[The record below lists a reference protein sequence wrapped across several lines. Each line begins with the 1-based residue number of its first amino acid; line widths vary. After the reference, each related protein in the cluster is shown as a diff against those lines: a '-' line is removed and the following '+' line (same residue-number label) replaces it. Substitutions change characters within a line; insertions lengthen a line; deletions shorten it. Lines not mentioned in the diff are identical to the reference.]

1 MKLDARPLRQKCLT
15 GLKIITIKTI
25 FEIIPFDYFPQIVLI
40 DAHHSRQIYGN
51 IFDNT
56 PVLRKTSLKHLFF
69 RKFDQRAKKQFPLF
83 FSPNNDLNFA
93 ILWENIFNIK
103 HFLTINFQK
112 DIEIFLKCLK
122 WENVFCPC
130 ARTVNNLA
138 IVYNPISGNI
148 VANRLILLKI
158 WYDDLELKKFFSNI
172 LRIIQKNIFWE
183 LFLSYLY
190 DIDYIYSQ
198 N

>member
-15 GLKIITIKTI
+15 GLEIITIKTI

-122 WENVFCPC
+122 
-130 ARTVNNLA
+130 
-138 IVYNPISGNI
+138 
-148 VANRLILLKI
+148 
-158 WYDDLELKKFFSNI
+158 
-172 LRIIQKNIFWE
+172 
-183 LFLSYLY
+183 
-190 DIDYIYSQ
+190 
-198 N
+198 

>member
-1 MKLDARPLRQKCLT
+1 MYCQSCLSGRFWKFRVKLDARPLRQKCLT

-148 VANRLILLKI
+148 VANRLILLKF
-158 WYDDLELKKFFSNI
+158 WYSKK
-172 LRIIQKNIFWE
+172 IFQI
-183 LFLSYLY
+183 F
-190 DIDYIYSQ
+190 
-198 N
+198 